1 MGTTT
6 DKRRFGGIERVY
18 GPSPAQAFRKLHV
31 IVVGMGG
38 VGSWATEALARAGVG
53 ALTLVDGDTSEES
66 NTNRQCHALD
76 GNYGRGKA
84 ELMGERVRLINP
96 DCKVTVIGEVL
107 EPGRMDEQLPQG
119 ADALIDAIDSL
130 KAKASLI
137 AWGREKGLFTLT
149 SGGGA
154 GRRDPG
160 KIHVADVAAVKADP
174 LIAALRRELRGK
186 YGFPQGS
193 PKGRSA
199 KFGIAAVYSTEP
211 LRRLPPE
218 EAEKLP
224 PGAGLGTVMTVTA
237 SFGLR
242 LASIVLNE
250 FAARENAACGSL
262 DHEG

>member
-6 DKRRFGGIERVY
+6 DKRRFGGIARVY
-18 GPSPAQAFRKLHV
+18 GPSPAEAFKRLHV
-31 IVVGMGG
+31 IIVGMGG
-38 VGSWATEALARAGVG
+38 VGSWAVEALARAGVG
-53 ALTLVDGDTSEES
+53 ELTLVDGDTSEES
-66 NTNRQCHALD
+66 NTNRQCHAIE

-84 ELMGERVRLINP
+84 ELMGERVRAINP
-96 DCKVTVIGEVL
+96 DCKVNVIFEVL
-107 EPGRMDEQLPQG
+107 EPEKIGERLPK

-130 KAKASLI
+130 RAKAALV
-137 AWGREKGLFTLT
+137 AWGRDAGIFTLT

-174 LIAALRRELRGK
+174 LISALRRELRGK

-193 PKGRSA
+193 PKGRST
-199 KFGIAAVYSTEP
+199 KFRISAVYSTEP

-237 SFGLR
+237 SMGLR

-250 FAARENAACGSL
+250 FAARENEACGSHE
-262 DHEG
+262 HEG